1 MPRVSA
7 SDQLTRLLALPA
19 WVADNPGVSIKEA
32 AEHFGV
38 APAVIERDVNTLW
51 VSGLPGGLHGDLV
64 DFDASDFEAGRLRL
78 SEPLGLD
85 RPVRLTRQEATSLLM
100 ALRVLADLLADDEAS
115 APVIASTQQAVTD
128 LLTAGASDDADTQT
142 DVRAGLST
150 GPVSEH
156 ADHSGRTAQVLA
168 AVRSALRDRHRL
180 HLTYVSATD
189 TPSERDV
196 DPITLESDGSHMTL
210 VAWCLS
216 AKAERSF
223 RLDRITSVEV
233 LDVPSVR
240 HRAPRRKHRS
250 NSDRSVGEKPRATLT
265 LRPTGRWLAEQ
276 IPCISQEET
285 ADGSLKVVVEGRDR
299 AWLIGLVLS
308 AGRHLIAVEPAD
320 LAHDATEAAQQ
331 ALSSYD
337 TDVE

>member
-1 MPRVSA
+1 MARASA

-19 WVADNPGVSIKEA
+19 WVADNPGVTIKEA

-38 APAVIERDVNTLW
+38 TPAVIERDVNTLW
-51 VSGLPGGLHGDLV
+51 VSGLPSGMHGDLV
-64 DFDASDFEAGRLRL
+64 DFDAADFEAGRLHL
-78 SEPLGLD
+78 AEPLGLD
-85 RPVRLTRQEATSLLM
+85 RPVRLTRQEAISLLM

-128 LLTAGASDDADTQT
+128 LLTAGASDDADTQA
-142 DVRAGLST
+142 DVRVGLST

-156 ADHSGRTAQVLA
+156 ADRCGHTAQVLA

-240 HRAPRRKHRS
+240 HRAPRRTKQAAADHCAG
-250 NSDRSVGEKPRATLT
+250 NKPRATLV
-265 LRPTGRWLAEQ
+265 LQPTGRWLAEQ
-276 IPCISQEET
+276 VPCLSQEET
-285 ADGSLKVVVEGRDR
+285 ADGHLRVVVEGRDR

-308 AGRHLIAVEPAD
+308 AGRHLIAVEPPD
-320 LAHDATEAAQQ
+320 LAQEAATAATQ
-331 ALSSYD
+331 ALAAYHC
-337 TDVE
+337 